1 MDRCALASKV
11 ILKSVQIKLLVIR
24 LKSLPPFDRGKVK
37 MKTLLRLLLKSQ
49 HQRNRSGPDQTEK
62 GMTLV
67 ELLVGSIM
75 AFLIVTPMLTFVV
88 DMLNT
93 DRREQ
98 VKSNTEQDIQAAAD
112 FISQDLSQA
121 IYIYD
126 NNPATTSTPTTT
138 PTGIPAIRSQLP
150 NNGDSNRIPILVFW
164 KQQPRKN
171 SIPFN
176 PKVAETVT
184 PKTCDLP
191 SNAGKCDDTYVLSLV
206 AYYQFKDSD
215 ATWCQPSGGTCPTRI
230 ARYEITDGIRDP
242 NATSMADLYYSDTE
256 TKDTQQRDLAFNPD
270 FDFTKP
276 TVNVTVPTE
285 LTNPKS
291 GATKPQVL
299 VNYIDHST
307 GPAVTGTECQTALG
321 NPIDQRT
328 ATAIGEATLKI
339 TDNSTN
345 SFYACVDTSKNIAR
359 VTIRG
364 NSLRRI
370 QTDANFTSTSSAFFP
385 ITTVQVKGLGAVG
398 K

>member
-1 MDRCALASKV
+1 
-11 ILKSVQIKLLVIR
+11 
-24 LKSLPPFDRGKVK
+24 

-49 HQRNRSGPDQTEK
+49 HQRNRSGPVQTEK

-67 ELLVGSIM
+67 ELLVGAIM
-75 AFLIVTPMLTFVV
+75 AFLIITPMLGFVV

-98 VKSNTEQDIQAAAD
+98 VKSNTEQDLQAAAD

-126 NNPATTSTPTTT
+126 NNPATTSSPTTT
-138 PTGIPAIRSQLP
+138 PTGIPAIKDQLP
-150 NNGDSNRIPILVFW
+150 KPDNGTPILVFW

-176 PKVAETVT
+176 PEVAKTVK
-184 PKTCDLP
+184 PKDCDTNP
-191 SNAGKCDDTYVLSLV
+191 GKCNDTYVLSLV

-215 ATWCQPSGGTCPTRI
+215 PTWCQPSGGTCPTRI

-242 NATSMADLYYSDTE
+242 NATNTTDPNYPYYKDSE
-256 TKDTQQRDLAFNPD
+256 TKDTQRRDPAFNTS
-270 FDFTKP
+270 FDFSKP
-276 TVNVTVPTE
+276 TVNVTMP
-285 LTNPKS
+285 
-291 GATKPQVL
+291 GADFPDPQVL

-307 GPAVTGTECQTALG
+307 GPAVTGNECQTALG

-328 ATAIGEATLKI
+328 ATRIGEATLRI
-339 TDNSTN
+339 PSPDDQIN

-364 NSLRRI
+364 NSLRRL
-370 QTDANFTSTSSAFFP
+370 QPNDADYDANKSAYFP
-385 ITTVQVKGLGAVG
+385 TASVQVQGLGARG
-398 K
+398 Q

>member
-1 MDRCALASKV
+1 
-11 ILKSVQIKLLVIR
+11 
-24 LKSLPPFDRGKVK
+24 

-49 HQRNRSGPDQTEK
+49 HQRNRSGPAQTEK

-75 AFLIVTPMLTFVV
+75 AFLIITPMLTFVV

-150 NNGDSNRIPILVFW
+150 APANGTPILVFW

-171 SIPFN
+171 SIPYN
-176 PKVAETVT
+176 PKVAETVK
-184 PKTCDLP
+184 PKTCDTNP
-191 SNAGKCDDTYVLSLV
+191 GKCDDTYVLSLV
-206 AYYQFKDSD
+206 AYYQFKETDPNSI
-215 ATWCQPSGGTCPTRI
+215 WCQPSGGTCPTRI
-230 ARYEITDGIRDP
+230 ARYEITDGIRNP
-242 NATSMADLYYSDTE
+242 NAASIADLYYSDTE
-256 TKDTQQRDLAFNPD
+256 TKDTQRRDPAFNPD

-285 LTNPKS
+285 LTKPQS

-299 VNYIDHST
+299 VNYIDHTKNSDT
-307 GPAVTGTECQTALG
+307 ALLGTECRTALG

-328 ATAIGEATLKI
+328 ATPIGETTLKV
-339 TDNSTN
+339 TDTEGIN
-345 SFYACVDTSKNIAR
+345 SFYACVNTEKNIAR

-370 QTDANFTSTSSAFFP
+370 QANDADFKTTSSAFFP
-385 ITTVQVKGLGAVG
+385 ITTVQVKGLGGYG